1 MIFTDYLKE
10 SKASTITKFTEDK
23 ILQRYQVYFNVISNE
38 LLETNKY

>member
-1 MIFTDYLKE
+1 MIYTDSPKE
-10 SKASTITKFTEDK
+10 SKASTITKFAEDK